1 MTTQDPC
8 IGMIR
13 HVRIL
18 HPTLAGF
25 MGLWC
30 LMPLLQYFSY
40 IVAISF
46 IGGGNRR
53 TGENHR
59 PVASH

>member
-1 MTTQDPC
+1 MSHKLQL
-8 IGMIR
+8 G
-13 HVRIL
+13 L
-18 HPTLAGF
+18 E
-25 MGLWC
+25 LWC
-30 LMPLLQYFSY
+30 LMSLSTNFSY
-40 IVAISF
+40 IVAVNF